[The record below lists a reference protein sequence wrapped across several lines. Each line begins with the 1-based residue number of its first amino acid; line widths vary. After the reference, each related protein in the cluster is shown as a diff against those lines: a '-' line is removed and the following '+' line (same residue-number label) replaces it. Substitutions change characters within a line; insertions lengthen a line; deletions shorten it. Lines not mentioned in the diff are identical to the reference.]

1 MIPKLK
7 IAVLVDQET
16 IVENDPQLE
25 LGRGKAAEEVEFH
38 VAETLRE
45 MGHETVIIPF
55 CDNFHDT
62 VESLR
67 RCNPGLV
74 FNLTEH
80 HRGDRRKDQHI
91 ASLLELME
99 LRYTGTDPTGLML
112 CRDKAMCKRILSHHR
127 IKVPDFASL
136 PMGKKRI
143 RRKFPFPVIVKPRF
157 EDGSDGISLS
167 SLVSNEEELA
177 DRVTLLQERMGQPVI
192 CEEYIEGREVYV
204 GVTGNDR
211 LSTYPAREVRFPAS
225 HHGPQFA
232 TSRVKLDEAY
242 RKKWNIQFTDA
253 ELSEEMELKA
263 SRISKQI
270 YRLLQLRDYGR
281 IDMRITAE
289 SQFVF
294 LEANPNPDLTMGD
307 ELAEA
312 AEKSGLS
319 YKRLIAR
326 ILHHAWNRYKDGGR

>member
-1 MIPKLK
+1 MPNLK
-7 IAVLVDQET
+7 IVVLVDEET
-16 IVENDPQLE
+16 FVEDDPQLE
-25 LGRGKAAEEVEFH
+25 HGQGAAAQEVEFH
-38 VAETLRE
+38 VAESLRG
-45 MGHETVIIPF
+45 MGHKTVIIPF
-55 CDNFHDT
+55 RENFHDT

-67 RCNPGLV
+67 QCSPDLV

-99 LRYTGTDPTGLML
+99 LRYTGAGPTGLMV
-112 CRDKAMCKRILSHHR
+112 CRDKALCKRLLSHHR

-143 RRKFPFPVIVKPRF
+143 RRKFPFPAIVKPRF

-177 DRVTLLQERMGQPVI
+177 DRVTMLQEHMGQPVI

-211 LSTYPAREVRFPAS
+211 LTAYPAREVRFSES
-225 HHGPQFA
+225 HDGPRFA
-232 TSRVKLDEAY
+232 TSRVKLDEEY
-242 RKKWNIQFTDA
+242 RQKWNIRFTDA
-253 ELSEEMELKA
+253 ELSEEMDLKA
-263 SRISKQI
+263 GRISKRI

-281 IDMRITAE
+281 IDMRITTE
-289 SQFVF
+289 NQFVF

-319 YKRLIAR
+319 YEQLIAR
-326 ILHHAWNRYKDGGR
+326 ILRHAWKRYAGRGS